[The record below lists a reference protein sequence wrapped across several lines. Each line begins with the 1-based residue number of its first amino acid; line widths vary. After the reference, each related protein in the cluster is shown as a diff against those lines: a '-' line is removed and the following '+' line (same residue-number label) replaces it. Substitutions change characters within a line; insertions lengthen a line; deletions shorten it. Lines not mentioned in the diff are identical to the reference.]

1 MTVSLIAAVAKNRV
15 IGRSGKIPWRLPADM
30 AYFKRVTMGHALI
43 MGRKTLE
50 SVGRPLP
57 GRTNIVVTRNPAYAR
72 SGVIVARS
80 AEEALERA
88 RAAAG
93 ADAEVFVI
101 GGAEVYAL
109 FFAVAD
115 RLYIT
120 EIEAD
125 FPGDERFPVINED
138 EWRRTRSSPSTPDG
152 VNPIPFNFS
161 LYERKRS

>member
-30 AYFKRVTMGHALI
+30 AYFKRVTMGRALI

-50 SVGRPLP
+50 AIGRPLP
-57 GRTNIVVTRNPAYAR
+57 GRTNIVLTRNAAYAR
-72 SGVIVARS
+72 PGVIVARS
-80 AEEALERA
+80 AGEALEKA
-88 RAAAG
+88 RAADG

-109 FFAVAD
+109 FFDSAD

-120 EIEAD
+120 EIDAE
-125 FPGDERFPVINED
+125 FQGDELFPEIDEC
-138 EWRRTRSSPSTPDG
+138 EWRRIRTTPSAPDG
-152 VNPIPFNFS
+152 AHSFAFGFS
-161 LYERKRS
+161 IYERIRP

>member
-1 MTVSLIAAVAKNRV
+1 MTVSLIAAVAKNSV

-30 AYFKRVTMGHALI
+30 AYFKRLTMGHALI

-50 SVGRPLP
+50 AIGKPLP
-57 GRTNIVVTRNPAYAR
+57 GRTNIVVTRNTAYAR
-72 SGVIVARS
+72 PGVIVAHT

-109 FFAVAD
+109 FFAAAD
-115 RLYIT
+115 RLHIT
-120 EIEAD
+120 EIDAD
-125 FPGDERFPVINED
+125 FPGDARFPAIRED
-138 EWRRTRSSPSTPDG
+138 EWSRTRATQSAPDG
-152 VNPIPFNFS
+152 THAFPYSFS
-161 LYERKRS
+161 IYERIRS

>member
-50 SVGRPLP
+50 TIGKPLP
-57 GRTNIVVTRNPAYAR
+57 GRTNIVLTRNASYAR
-72 SGVIVARS
+72 PGVIAAHS

-88 RAAAG
+88 GGAAG

-109 FFAVAD
+109 FFAAAD

-120 EIEAD
+120 EIDAE
-125 FPGDERFPVINED
+125 FPGDARFPEIAEG
-138 EWRRTRSSPSTPDG
+138 EWRRTRVAPSVPDG
-152 VNPIPFNFS
+152 AHAFPFCFS
-161 LYERKRS
+161 LYERIRS